1 MMPRETPVGSF
12 WVAQTE
18 QPTTPLQAL
27 MEAAP
32 GEDPAQSSMEDQDHE
47 LGDTIRQLLN
57 DFSEDD
63 RDILV
68 MHTNGLSVRDIAS
81 NLGWDKMKVH
91 RRLPGLMQ
99 KLAEKFR
106 TNPEIMEHIYGSN
119 DDDGEAE

>member
-1 MMPRETPVGSF
+1 MMPRETPVGQF
-12 WVAQTE
+12 WVHYNQK
-18 QPTTPLQAL
+18 PTTPMQAL

-32 GEDPAQSSMEDQDHE
+32 GDDPEPSSMEDQDHQVGDVIRE
-47 LGDTIRQLLN
+47 LLA

-91 RRLPGLMQ
+91 RRLPGLMER
-99 KLAEKFR
+99 LAEKFT
-106 TNPEIMEHIYGSN
+106 TNPEIMEHIYGN
-119 DDDGEAE
+119 DDDREAE